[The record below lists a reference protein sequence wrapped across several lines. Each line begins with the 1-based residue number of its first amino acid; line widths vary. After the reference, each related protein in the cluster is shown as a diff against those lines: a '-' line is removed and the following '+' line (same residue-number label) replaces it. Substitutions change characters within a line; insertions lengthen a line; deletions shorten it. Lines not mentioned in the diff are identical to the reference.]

1 MAAPAPS
8 GLKRFYLVLAVVAVI
23 GSGALVF
30 LARRPTVSIPA
41 NVVVTTADT
50 VGFRGYILGSA
61 DAPVEVTE
69 YADYQCPACS
79 SFDAVQFPTVRERLI
94 AGGRVRWRYR
104 DFPLNQHPQSRT
116 AAHAAACADDQG
128 KYWEMHRFIY
138 EAQNDWSMQ
147 ANAADQFRSLG
158 KSIGLDLSA
167 YDACM
172 QGAKYA
178 GRIQAS
184 YDEGMKVG
192 VGSTPSFVIAGRLM
206 AGNLPYD
213 ALKQIVDSIAPAA
226 PAPTP

>member
-1 MAAPAPS
+1 
-8 GLKRFYLVLAVVAVI
+8 
-23 GSGALVF
+23 
-30 LARRPTVSIPA
+30 
-41 NVVVTTADT
+41 
-50 VGFRGYILGSA
+50 
-61 DAPVEVTE
+61 
-69 YADYQCPACS
+69 
-79 SFDAVQFPTVRERLI
+79 
-94 AGGRVRWRYR
+94 
-104 DFPLNQHPQSRT
+104 
-116 AAHAAACADDQG
+116 
-128 KYWEMHRFIY
+128 
-138 EAQNDWSMQ
+138 MQ